1 MMFKNGQL
9 VFYVNGKKVWY
20 CFPCF
25 HIWQLL
31 TSLTP
36 SLHCIESWNKQLSLN
51 RTKQTVNWTWAKL
64 SWNCNSG
71 LFNMSQWYI
80 CLNFLRMHFF
90 VFYSIFAKIIN
101 YNILKKLFV
110 KKTFIYLHSMIIFLY
125 TIKKSVILAYFLS
138 PRQRSCEGI

>member
-1 MMFKNGQL
+1 MFKNGPL

-51 RTKQTVNWTWAKL
+51 RTKQTLETVNWTWAKL

-80 CLNFLRMHFF
+80 CLNFLRMHFLYF
-90 VFYSIFAKIIN
+90 IQFLLKLLITIFWKN
-101 YNILKKLFV
+101 YLLKRH
-110 KKTFIYLHSMIIFLY
+110 LHSMIIFLY
-125 TIKKSVILAYFLS
+125 TIKKSDILAYFLS